1 MCPAWISE
9 TNSTYCAYPRLLLKT
24 TKSPCHAPLDARQSA
39 GHQQLHW
46 AFYSFREDSWDG
58 MDYELGSAKVPWRY
72 WQAIEN
78 AAPDPLPRK
87 ATAEFEPIRQRLL
100 PKPTP

>member
-1 MCPAWISE
+1 
-9 TNSTYCAYPRLLLKT
+9 
-24 TKSPCHAPLDARQSA
+24 
-39 GHQQLHW
+39 
-46 AFYSFREDSWDG
+46 